1 VPSHAL
7 RCLLVEDNVDAAQM
21 PELALGLEGHEVRV
35 AFDGRSATEA
45 AAAFRPDAIVLD
57 IGLPGMNG
65 YDAARAVR
73 GLPGLADVLIVAL
86 TGYGREADQRR
97 SREAGIDVHLVKPI
111 DVEALLH
118 VLAAGRRPSSA
129 A

>member
-1 VPSHAL
+1 
-7 RCLLVEDNVDAAQM
+7 
-21 PELALGLEGHEVRV
+21 
-35 AFDGRSATEA
+35 
-45 AAAFRPDAIVLD
+45 
-57 IGLPGMNG
+57 MNG